1 MMQPLVSLIVPIY
14 GVEQYIGKCA
24 ESALSQSYPAIQ
36 FVFVNDGTKDRSME
50 VLSEVLAR
58 FPERDVTIVNKEN
71 GGLPQARLS
80 GLKVA
85 KGDYIM
91 HLDSDDWLEPDAV
104 SKLVAKAVETG
115 ADLVY
120 YDFWKEYSNR
130 SKLDMEKHY
139 SASNKTKYM
148 RRLYNDGAYG
158 YLWNK
163 FCRSELYDGVFFPKF
178 NMHEDVVVAT
188 QLIFK
193 ATRIEQLSVPLVHYR
208 RDNPSASTRVGKKKR
223 RGQMAR
229 NYLDLYEH
237 YLPALETSPI
247 GPVVND
253 ILLRAAWVA
262 ESLDKE
268 LYAERPYL
276 AAASKHLPLMPGHR
290 VLLVQQLW
298 LKLKI
303 LFP

>member
-1 MMQPLVSLIVPIY
+1 MQPVVSLIVPIY
-14 GVEQYIGKCA
+14 GVEQYIEKCA
-24 ESALSQSYPAIQ
+24 ESALRQSYPAIQ

-50 VLSEVLAR
+50 VLSGVLER

-85 KGDYIM
+85 KGEYIM

-104 SKLVAKAVETG
+104 SLLISKAAETG

-120 YDFWKEYSNR
+120 YNFWKEYPHR
-130 SKLDMEKHY
+130 SKLDREKPY
-139 SASNKTKYM
+139 SAANKTKYM

-163 FCRSELYDGVFFPKF
+163 FCRRELYDGVFFPKY

-193 ATRIEQLSVPLVHYR
+193 AARIEQLPVPLVHYR

-262 ESLDKE
+262 ESLDRE
-268 LYAERPYL
+268 LYEERPYL
-276 AAASKHLPLMPGHR
+276 AAAAKHLPLMPGHR

-298 LKLKI
+298 LKLNI